1 VLRGVLTGA
10 GFSEAVTFGF
20 TSQAAA
26 GPFVNRGDD
35 WVKIANPLSETYA
48 VLRPSIVP
56 GLMAGIAHNR
66 RREQRDVR
74 LFEIGNRF
82 TRDRGERGA
91 LACAWTGAASPLHW
105 SGTHRDVDFFDMK
118 GLVERVGDTLGIAV
132 DVVVAEDVEWLAPGR
147 SAWILGG
154 GGVIGVFGQASPAL
168 AEQYELPAKDP
179 VYVAEID
186 LDAVAL
192 AASLMRL
199 QVEPL
204 PRFPSVTRD
213 ISILVADTLSA
224 STVRRTVQEASPPA
238 LTAITEFDRYQGK
251 GVPDGKISLSLRL
264 TFRAPDRTLTDAD
277 VQAAMDAVLAALKDK
292 HNAVQR

>member
-1 VLRGVLTGA
+1 
-10 GFSEAVTFGF
+10 
-20 TSQAAA
+20 
-26 GPFVNRGDD
+26 
-35 WVKIANPLSETYA
+35 
-48 VLRPSIVP
+48 
-56 GLMAGIAHNR
+56 
-66 RREQRDVR
+66 
-74 LFEIGNRF
+74 
-82 TRDRGERGA
+82 
-91 LACAWTGAASPLHW
+91 
-105 SGTHRDVDFFDMK
+105 MK

-199 QVEPL
+199 QVGPL